1 MVVIRNKLDQKI
13 IINLNE
19 SKSIFLLSKGTADVS
34 DEEYSSRH
42 LQKLIAKGAIIKSH
56 HDKKPDAG
64 PIIPDETAIPDEMVI
79 PDETA
84 IPDEMVIPDETA
96 IPDEMVIPD
105 ETVSEKKLNN
115 LEG

>member
-1 MVVIRNKLDQKI
+1 MVVIRNKLDQKL
-13 IINLNE
+13 IINLNGSE
-19 SKSIFLLSKGTADVS
+19 SIFLLSKDTADVT

-64 PIIPDETAIPDEMVI
+64 PIITDEPEIPDEPAIPSKPEI
-79 PDETA
+79 PDEPA
-84 IPDEMVIPDETA
+84 IPSEPE
-96 IPDEMVIPD
+96 IPD
-105 ETVSEKKLNN
+105 ETVSENKLNN

>member
-19 SKSIFLLSKGTADVS
+19 GKSIFLLSKGTADVS
-34 DEEYSSRH
+34 DEDFSSRH

-64 PIIPDETAIPDEMVI
+64 PIITDKPAIPDEPAITSEPEI
-79 PDETA
+79 PDEPA
-84 IPDEMVIPDETA
+84 ITSEPE
-96 IPDEMVIPD
+96 IPD
-105 ETVSEKKLNN
+105 ETVSENKLNN